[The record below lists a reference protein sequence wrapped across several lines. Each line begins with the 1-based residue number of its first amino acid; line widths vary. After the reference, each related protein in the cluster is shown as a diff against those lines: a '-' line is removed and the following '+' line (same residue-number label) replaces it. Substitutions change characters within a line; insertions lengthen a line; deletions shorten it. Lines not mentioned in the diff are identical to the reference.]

1 MTRIWIISKYASSP
15 KFGFPT
21 RHYFLAKE
29 FALHEDI
36 SVTVIGSKSLGFTTS
51 FDSFTSNS
59 FEYQIDGINFVI
71 LNGLKIN
78 SGFSVKRIW
87 SWIVFE
93 IRLLRWSF
101 FQKNNPDIIIVSS
114 LSLMTFLSG
123 IILKFLYS
131 IPLII
136 EVRDIWPLTIQHIKR
151 LSKYNPIVLLL
162 RLIENLGYR
171 NADLI
176 IGTMP
181 NLQSHIN
188 RTLPNL
194 RTPVVCYPMGFDKE
208 YFETQQL
215 YPPFID
221 FFNNL
226 NIKKSFIV
234 GYVGSIGLVNSIEE
248 LIPVAKLLSDDNIK
262 FVFLGDGPRKEI
274 VISECQKLK
283 LNNVFFHDSVDRK
296 YVQHFL
302 SFCDILVNPIPQKNP
317 VYEFGVSPNKW
328 VDYMYSGK
336 PIIISYDGFKS
347 IINEAN
353 CGEFIEPANP
363 SVFAEAILKYKNM
376 DIKQRNLIG
385 ANGKR
390 YLFAKLQYK
399 IIANDY
405 LNSLKKV
412 KNEYTN

>member
-208 YFETQQL
+208 YFEKGKKRVETFLSQGNL
-215 YPPFID
+215 FMKKPKIKFID
-221 FFNNL
+221 TC
-226 NIKKSFIV
+226 S
-234 GYVGSIGLVNSIEE
+234 
-248 LIPVAKLLSDDNIK
+248 
-262 FVFLGDGPRKEI
+262 
-274 VISECQKLK
+274 
-283 LNNVFFHDSVDRK
+283 
-296 YVQHFL
+296 
-302 SFCDILVNPIPQKNP
+302 
-317 VYEFGVSPNKW
+317 
-328 VDYMYSGK
+328 
-336 PIIISYDGFKS
+336 
-347 IINEAN
+347 NE
-353 CGEFIEPANP
+353 
-363 SVFAEAILKYKNM
+363 
-376 DIKQRNLIG
+376 
-385 ANGKR
+385 
-390 YLFAKLQYK
+390 
-399 IIANDY
+399 
-405 LNSLKKV
+405 
-412 KNEYTN
+412 